1 MENNKNIDYMHPDGK
16 PMQDEEGEARNDQF
30 DGRELEAEAKR
41 QKNALLD
48 ADGHHICSP
57 ECQKHHRMKI

>member
-1 MENNKNIDYMHPDGK
+1 MKNDKNIDYMHPDGK
-16 PMQDEEGEARNDQF
+16 PVSDDQSEAKNDKF
-30 DGRELEAEAKR
+30 DGRELEAAAKR

-57 ECQKHHRMKI
+57 ECQNTTK